1 MRLRAAWSSTAPPVM
16 HRMLR
21 HYPLAWSSD
30 SGTVM
35 QVKHDAD
42 VDVSKV
48 AAMIGEGART
58 RMLVALLDGR
68 PRTGSELAS
77 VAGLTISTTSVH
89 LFRLEAAHLVSV
101 HRKGRNCYYRLR
113 GAHVAAALQTLSDL
127 ATDERS
133 TLSPDIS
140 NPMPLAR
147 SCYDHLGGTIAV
159 ELHDC
164 FRSRGWLVAS
174 ATTRARGYDLSP
186 SGADA
191 FRALGIDVE
200 GAKSLR
206 RTLAHGCLDWHEGQ
220 YHLGGAL
227 GAAFATLAH
236 TRNWIV
242 SDSSDRSLRVT
253 DLGRQEL
260 LARWGI
266 SDLE

>member
-1 MRLRAAWSSTAPPVM
+1 M
-16 HRMLR
+16 HKMLR
-21 HYPLAWSSD
+21 HYPLASSSN

-42 VDVSKV
+42 VDVSKA
-48 AAMIGEGART
+48 AAMIGECART

-147 SCYDHLGGTIAV
+147 SCYDHLGGIIAV

-164 FRSRGWLVAS
+164 FRSRGWLAAS
-174 ATTRARGYDLSP
+174 ATPRARGYDLSP

-242 SDSSDRSLRVT
+242 SDSSDRSLRIT
-253 DLGRQEL
+253 ELGRREL
-260 LARWGI
+260 LARWGV
-266 SDLE
+266 SDME